1 MALGPSRKATR
12 QGNFRCFK
20 AHILIGF
27 VNRQLV
33 LSSINSKLL
42 PDCTKLLPRNILQL
56 SVGFSVL
63 SDPTVLPIR
72 SATIMCGL

>member
-12 QGNFRCFK
+12 QGNFRYFE

-33 LSSINSKLL
+33 ISSINSKLL
-42 PDCTKLLPRNILQL
+42 PVCTKLLPRNILQL

-63 SDPTVLPIR
+63 RLDKKSGSNVTGTRLER
-72 SATIMCGL
+72 